1 METFFCVLLLAQS
14 RFQITFKKGKLPD
27 FSLLFLS
34 IKMTYSNTLVYCNN
48 ECCADLYLT
57 LQDNCSSSRLV
68 IICFYEIV
76 NAMLLIRL
84 FSRWFLVFLR
94 TCWLIHCP
102 TIPWES
108 WQTGFS
114 RWSRN
119 WHQKVIPLQPL
130 SSQLWSLLPDH
141 QHRQRVLSRVLSG
154 TTVLRIDLVV
164 KKFTCVEKSM
174 KFFFAITII
183 PGVAFVPTRHLYC
196 S

>member
-1 METFFCVLLLAQS
+1 MPENGKFLKYFEGTGRFTSKVGIDHQNFGQHAYTSHKIYALAVVRMETFFCVLLLAQS

-84 FSRWFLVFLR
+84 VRLFSR
-94 TCWLIHCP
+94 
-102 TIPWES
+102 
-108 WQTGFS
+108 
-114 RWSRN
+114 
-119 WHQKVIPLQPL
+119 
-130 SSQLWSLLPDH
+130 
-141 QHRQRVLSRVLSG
+141 
-154 TTVLRIDLVV
+154 
-164 KKFTCVEKSM
+164 
-174 KFFFAITII
+174 
-183 PGVAFVPTRHLYC
+183 
-196 S
+196 